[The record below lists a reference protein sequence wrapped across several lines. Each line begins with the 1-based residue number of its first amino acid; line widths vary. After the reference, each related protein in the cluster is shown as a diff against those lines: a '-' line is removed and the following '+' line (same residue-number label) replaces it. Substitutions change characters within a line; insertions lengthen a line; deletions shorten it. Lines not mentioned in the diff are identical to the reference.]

1 MKGFILLGTKTWE
14 TGILQ
19 AVRLVRIR
27 GGIGSEIALEVSFL
41 VDSTLLKTKYVNSFF
56 VSLIVAV

>member
-1 MKGFILLGTKTWE
+1 MR
-14 TGILQ
+14 ILQ

-27 GGIGSEIALEVSFL
+27 SGIGSEIALEVSFL

>member
-1 MKGFILLGTKTWE
+1 MKQFIPLGTKKLE

-27 GGIGSEIALEVSFL
+27 GGINKIALEVSFL
-41 VDSTLLKTKYVNSFF
+41 VDITF
-56 VSLIVAV
+56 